1 MVRTSTNP
9 EQAVRME
16 RNVMQHLGKILKQV
30 GAGALVIVITSCG
43 GATTP
48 TDSSANFRGLLSDS
62 TLPALVECP
71 SNTTVQTH
79 ATIGIL
85 GGVLNL
91 AGTSVSIPVG
101 ALLAP
106 TDIVLTIPASS
117 YMEIDI
123 SVPGVEH
130 FLFEKTILV
139 TMDYSRCQ
147 RNLLQAPLQVW
158 HIDTQ
163 TKALL
168 EQMPSLDSKLTQT
181 IIFST
186 GHLSGFALA
195 N

>member
-1 MVRTSTNP
+1 MRPLARV
-9 EQAVRME
+9 
-16 RNVMQHLGKILKQV
+16 LKQV
-30 GAGALVIVITSCG
+30 GAAAFVILVTSCSS
-43 GATTP
+43 TMTP
-48 TDSSANFRGLLSDS
+48 TDAASSKRALSDT
-62 TLPALVECP
+62 TLPSLVECP
-71 SNTTVQTH
+71 SNTTLQTK
-79 ATIGIL
+79 ATIGLL

-91 AGTSVSIPVG
+91 AGTTVSVPAG

-106 TDIVLTIPASS
+106 TEIVLTIPASR
-117 YMEIDI
+117 YMEIDV

-130 FLFEKTILV
+130 FLFEKTVIV

-147 RNLLQAPLQVW
+147 RNDLLFTPLQVW

-168 EQMPSLDSKLTQT
+168 EQMPSVDNKLTQT